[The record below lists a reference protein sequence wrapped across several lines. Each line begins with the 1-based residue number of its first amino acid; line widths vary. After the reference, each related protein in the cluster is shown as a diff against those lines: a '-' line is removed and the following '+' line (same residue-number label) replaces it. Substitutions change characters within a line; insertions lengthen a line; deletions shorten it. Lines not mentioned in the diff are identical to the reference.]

1 MEEQDRVAGG
11 SPPESVEIRA
21 RVKWFNAAK
30 GFGFLTPA
38 DNSGDVFVHLSALRQ
53 AGYEGLE
60 EGATVVCEATHGPKG
75 LQAVRVIDVDA
86 STAGHRPPATGR
98 RDGAADDPRH
108 PPLRASGDYFN
119 VTVKW
124 FNAEKGY
131 GFVTSGDGAQDIFVH
146 IRTLRRVG
154 LGDLRPGQSLRIR
167 TGQGPKGPQVA
178 EIDLDHQGGG
188 PATVRDEPEPS

>member
-38 DNSGDVFVHLSALRQ
+38 DSSGDVFVHLSALRQ

-75 LQAVRVIDVDA
+75 LQAVRIIDVDT
-86 STAGHRPPATGR
+86 STAGRPGAGF
-98 RDGAADDPRH
+98 RDGDGDDPRH
-108 PPLRASGDYFN
+108 PPLKASGDYFD

-131 GFVTSGDGAQDIFVH
+131 GFVTSGEGAQDIFVH

-178 EIDLDHQGGG
+178 EIDLDQGGG
-188 PATVRDEPEPS
+188 PATVRGGPEPS

>member
-1 MEEQDRVAGG
+1 MQEQDRVAGD
-11 SPPESVEIRA
+11 SPPESVELRA

-53 AGYEGLE
+53 AGYESLE
-60 EGATVVCEATHGPKG
+60 QGTTVVCEATRGPKG
-75 LQAVRVIDVDA
+75 LQAIRVIAVDT
-86 STAGHRPPATGR
+86 STAVQPGGGP
-98 RDGAADDPRH
+98 RDGDGDDPRH
-108 PPLRASGDYFN
+108 PPLEASGDYLD

-131 GFVTSGDGAQDIFVH
+131 GFVTRGDGAQDIFVH

-154 LGDLRPGQSLRIR
+154 LGDLKPGQSLRIR

-178 EIDLDHQGGG
+178 EIDLDRRGGPTAVQGGF
-188 PATVRDEPEPS
+188 EPS

>member
-1 MEEQDRVAGG
+1 MEEQDRAAGG

-38 DNSGDVFVHLSALRQ
+38 DNSGDIFVHLSALRQ

-75 LQAVRVIDVDA
+75 LQAVRIIDVDT
-86 STAGHRPPATGR
+86 STIARPPAGR
-98 RDGAADDPRH
+98 RDGDNDDPRH
-108 PPLRASGDYFN
+108 PPLEASGDYLD

-131 GFVTSGDGAQDIFVH
+131 GFVTSGDDAQDIFVH

-154 LGDLRPGQSLRIR
+154 LGDLRPGQSLRVR

-178 EIDLDHQGGG
+178 EIDLDQGGG